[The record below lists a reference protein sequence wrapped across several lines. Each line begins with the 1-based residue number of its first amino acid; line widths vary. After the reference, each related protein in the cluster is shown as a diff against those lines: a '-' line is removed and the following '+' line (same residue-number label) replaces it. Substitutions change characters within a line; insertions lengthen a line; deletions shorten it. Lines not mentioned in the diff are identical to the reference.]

1 MLPREIVSKVRQIE
15 IRTNRAVNTVLG
27 GEYHSVF
34 KGQGVEFS
42 EVREYQI
49 GDDVRSIDWNVT
61 ARTGHPHVKKFVEER
76 ELSVMLLVDASASQ
90 SFGSEGQNKREIA
103 SEIAA
108 MLAFSAIKNND
119 QVGLII
125 FTDKVE
131 KYVPPKKGRQHV
143 LRLIREILYFQP
155 EGKGTNIRGALEY
168 FYLMQKRRS
177 VVFLISDFLDG
188 DFEKILKITAK
199 KHDLIAVNITDPRE
213 EELPAGSV
221 FHLEDP
227 EAGENVWFDMS
238 STNHRKLYKEHNQA
252 RTAALQKQ
260 LKFIDTINIDTSK
273 SYVDPLVRFFKQR
286 ERRYR

>member
-61 ARTGHPHVKKFVEER
+61 ARTGTPFVKKYVEER

-90 SFGSEGQNKREIA
+90 NFGTQQQNKREIA

-143 LRLIREILYFQP
+143 LRLIREVLYFKP
-155 EGKGTNIRGALEY
+155 DGKGTNIREALEY

-177 VVFLISDFLDG
+177 VVFLISDFMDG
-188 DFEKILKITAK
+188 DFERILKITSK

-213 EELPAGSV
+213 EELPGGSV
-221 FHLEDP
+221 FSLEDP
-227 EAGENVWFDMS
+227 ETGEKVWMDMS
-238 STNHRKLYKEHNQA
+238 NAHYRQLYKAHTQE

-260 LKFIDTINIDTSK
+260 LKFVDTINIDTGK
-273 SYVDPLVRFFKQR
+273 SYIDPLVRFFKER